1 MQKRLDNMIL
11 LKTQNL
17 KKWKL
22 LVKISYNEKVAK
34 YPSNPFQKTVISIC
48 MHAHTDPQTPLLL
61 TCHNP

>member
-34 YPSNPFQKTVISIC
+34 YPSNSF
-48 MHAHTDPQTPLLL
+48 
-61 TCHNP
+61 